1 MIKNFSHKG
10 IKLFFET
17 GSKAGIQAQHAN
29 KLARQLT
36 LLNNAK
42 APKEMDIAG

>member
-17 GSKAGIQAQHAN
+17 ESKAGIQAQHAN

-36 LLNNAK
+36 LLNNAG